1 LNKRQITNPKE
12 TFITDFNDGY
22 LYICLNKKYIMI
34 QFIKNLLGFGPHV
47 DIQALIKNGAKIV
60 DVRTPAEFKDGHVKG
75 SINLPLQTLG
85 SQMNKLKKDEVII
98 TCCRSGSRSG
108 MARRQLQAA
117 GFMQVYNGGPWNSIK
132 R

>member
-1 LNKRQITNPKE
+1 MIEFL
-12 TFITDFNDGY
+12 
-22 LYICLNKKYIMI
+22 KK
-34 QFIKNLLGFGPHV
+34 LLGLGPSV
-47 DIQALIKNGAKIV
+47 DLQSLIVQGAKIV
-60 DVRTPAEFKDGHVKG
+60 DVRTPAEYKDGHVKG

-85 SQMNKLKKDEVII
+85 SQMNKLKKDEIII

-117 GFMQVYNGGPWNSIK
+117 GFTQVYNGGPWNTIK

>member
-1 LNKRQITNPKE
+1 MIEFL
-12 TFITDFNDGY
+12 
-22 LYICLNKKYIMI
+22 KK
-34 QFIKNLLGFGPHV
+34 LLGFGPSV
-47 DIQALIKNGAKIV
+47 DIKALIENGAKIV
-60 DVRTPAEFKDGHVKG
+60 DVRTPAEYKDGHVKG

-117 GFMQVYNGGPWNSIK
+117 GFTQVYNGGPWNSIK
-132 R
+132 K